1 MDGAENLNKKRAV
14 NNMKHARIIN
24 NVAIDVVDGDPADF
38 FHSSIASQFVTVL
51 DEVES
56 GWLLDTETEEWSAP
70 EPLAPAQVAAT
81 PQKIDVISFKL
92 LFTSPERIKAKEL
105 RATDPVIDDFWS
117 ILDDQRTQNVDMALT
132 SIQQAIM
139 YTLNAIDAA
148 GLETDVAARTAAILS
163 GRVT

>member
-1 MDGAENLNKKRAV
+1 
-14 NNMKHARIIN
+14 MKHARIIN
-24 NVAIDVVDGDPADF
+24 NVAIDVVDGNPSDF
-38 FHSSIASQFVTVL
+38 FHPSIVSQFVTVP

-70 EPLAPAQVAAT
+70 ESVAPAQVTET

-148 GLETDVAARTAAILS
+148 GVETDVEARTAAILS
-163 GRVT
+163 GQVT